1 MLPIDLSGKNALI
14 TGGTRGIGRAISQTL
29 ASAGASTLALYRS
42 DEAAAEESLAVRKWA
57 GPNATHTNIL
67 CDISKETEIA
77 SLSGPIRDIMSNR
90 IDFLILSAGIGSR
103 GAWNETSVE
112 DWRRLI
118 DTNLTSAVLLARLAT
133 PLMPSGGSIV
143 SIASGAGHEGLP
155 GTALY
160 GASKAGLILF
170 TQSLAQEVGPK
181 GIRANVVSP
190 GFTETNFS
198 GKTPSEETKQRVAS
212 NTALR
217 RTGKPDDVAG
227 VVLFLCSELSSF
239 VTAQAIRVNGGIV

>member
-42 DEAAAEESLAVRKWA
+42 DRAAADESLSVRQWA
-57 GPNATHTNIL
+57 GPDAAHANIV
-67 CDISKETEIA
+67 CDISKESEIA
-77 SLSGPIRDIMSNR
+77 ALSGPIRDIMNNR
-90 IDFLILSAGIGSR
+90 VDLLILSAGIGSR
-103 GAWNETSVE
+103 GAWNETSVD
-112 DWRRLI
+112 DWKHLI
-118 DTNLTSAVLLARLAT
+118 DTNLTSAVLLTRLVT

-143 SIASGAGHEGLP
+143 SIASGAGHEGLR

-170 TQSLAQEVGPK
+170 TQSLAQEVGPQ

-190 GFTETNFS
+190 GFTETAFS
-198 GKTPSEETKQRVAS
+198 GKTPSEETKQRVAAS
-212 NTALR
+212 TALR

-227 VVLFLCSELSSF
+227 VVLFLCSDLSGF

>member
-42 DEAAAEESLAVRKWA
+42 DEAAATESLSVRQWA
-57 GPNATHTNIL
+57 GPDAAHANIR
-67 CDISKETEIA
+67 CDIAQESQIA
-77 SLSGPIRDIMSNR
+77 SLAGPIHDLLNDR
-90 IDFLILSAGIGSR
+90 IDFLILSAGVGIS
-103 GAWNETSVE
+103 GAWNEASAD

-118 DTNLTSAVLLARLAT
+118 DTNLTSAILLTRLIA
-133 PLMPSGGSIV
+133 PQMPSGGSIV
-143 SIASGAGHEGLP
+143 AIASGAGHEGLR

-170 TQSLAQEVGPK
+170 TQSLAQEVGPS

-190 GFTETNFS
+190 GFTETTFS
-198 GKTPSEETKQRVAS
+198 GKAPSDETKQRVAS